1 MCPPEWTATPRRR
14 QTGDSTAMKALI
26 IDDEPGVR
34 EALAMTLKSGKI
46 DSILAEDGA
55 TGLAAVLG
63 RDDVGVV
70 LLDIKMP
77 GRDGLEVLGE
87 IRAARPDLPVIMIS
101 GHGTIETAVLAT
113 KQGAFDF
120 LEKPLDRDRVLLL
133 CRNAFQTARLQQEN
147 LTLKARD
154 ATRILGQSAAVKEM
168 LASIDRVAPT
178 LARVLITGENG
189 TGKELVARRLHDL
202 SPRAQG
208 PFVDVNCAA
217 IPKELL
223 ESELFG
229 HEKGSFTGAH
239 AQKKGKFELA
249 SGGTLFLD
257 EVGDMDLAAQ
267 AKVLRVLE
275 QNRVERVGGNKPIEV
290 DVRVIAATNKNLPEA
305 VRDGRFREDLY
316 YRLNVV
322 ELRCPA
328 LRERRDDIPLL
339 SAAFLTEAIKRN
351 GTPPHSLAGDAL
363 DALRREEWPG
373 NVRQLKNV
381 VEHLAILAPAE
392 AITAADV
399 TRALGGAGA
408 PEQEDPYRGSRSFED
423 FKEAAEQ
430 EFLEQRLLENGWNV
444 KRTAELLGMQRS
456 NLYKKIEKYG
466 LKKPG

>member
-1 MCPPEWTATPRRR
+1 
-14 QTGDSTAMKALI
+14 MKALI

-46 DSILAEDGA
+46 ETLLAEDGA
-55 TGLAAVLG
+55 QGLAALAAH
-63 RDDVGVV
+63 DDIGVV

-77 GRDGLEVLGE
+77 GKDGLEVLAE

-133 CRNAFQTARLQQEN
+133 CRNAFQAARLQQEN

-154 ATRILGQSAAVKEM
+154 ATRILGQSAAVREM

-275 QNRVERVGGNKPIEV
+275 QSRVERVGGSKPIDV
-290 DVRVIAATNKNLPEA
+290 DVRVLAATNKNLPDA
-305 VRDGRFREDLY
+305 VRAGDFREDLY

-328 LRERRDDIPLL
+328 LRERRDDVALL
-339 SAAFLTEAIKRN
+339 AAAFLTEAIRRN
-351 GTPPHSLAGDAL
+351 GTPPHTLGADAL
-363 DALRREEWPG
+363 DALRREDWPG

-381 VEHLAILAPAE
+381 VEHLAILAPSE
-392 AITAADV
+392 TITAADV
-399 TRALGGAGA
+399 TRALGGTAA
-408 PEQEDPYRGSRSFED
+408 PGQEDPYRGSRSFED

-430 EFLEQRLLENGWNV
+430 EFLAQRLLENGWNV